1 MKRIA
6 VFNDTRLDR
15 DHYGCGLVM
24 RNLFVCMEK
33 HDMQSVFELPYNIDW
48 RECLENLPKPGEIDA
63 VLVNGE
69 GTMHHA
75 SSRPRARA
83 LSELGRY
90 VKDNYQIPAFIIN
103 ATFHSNDVQFYE
115 DLTFFDKIFVRDT
128 ASCNE
133 ALSHDVTTQVVPDLS
148 IARANATTKVSCFG
162 IGVTD
167 SVVESDYR
175 ALQAFARNNHLDY
188 ISMSDRSERH
198 SIRKFIRHPKKLK
211 FAFLDALRP
220 ETPRFTSPE
229 KFVDWVTSKKLIIT
243 GRFHTVTI
251 CVATNTPFLYLESNT
266 PKITSLVEDI
276 GLDKHRKIDRDFLD
290 QNNID
295 AKKYSFS
302 TLELD
307 ALTNYL
313 NNSQRAFE
321 NMFSNI
327 AENISTNDADK

>member
-1 MKRIA
+1 MKRVA
-6 VFNDTRLDR
+6 VFNDTRLDQ

-24 RNLFVCMEK
+24 RNLFACMEK
-33 HDMQSVFELPYNIDW
+33 HDMCSVFELPYNIDW
-48 RECLENLPKPGEIDA
+48 RACLETLPKLGEIDA
-63 VLVNGE
+63 VLINGE

-103 ATFHSNDVQFYE
+103 ATFHSNDAQFYE
-115 DLTFFDKIFVRDT
+115 DLKYFDNIFVRDT
-128 ASCNE
+128 ASCDE
-133 ALSHDVTTQVVPDLS
+133 ALSHGVAAQVVPDLS
-148 IARANATTKVSCFG
+148 IAHANATKKVSRSG
-162 IGVTD
+162 TGVTD

-175 ALQAFARNNHLDY
+175 ALQAFARNNHMDFF
-188 ISMSDRSERH
+188 SMSDRSERH

-220 ETPRFTSPE
+220 ESPRFTSPE
-229 KFVDWVTSKKLIIT
+229 KFVDWVASKKLIIT

-276 GLDKHRKIDRDFLD
+276 GLDKHRRIDRDFLD

-295 AKKYSFS
+295 ANNYSFS
-302 TLELD
+302 AVELA
-307 ALTNYL
+307 ALTSYL

-321 NMFSNI
+321 NMFSII
-327 AENISTNDADK
+327 AKTISTNDGDK